1 MSLPPCRYIV
11 LMMCCVFQYMGN
23 ETSPKVKGKVQSL
36 LYSWKIGLPHEPKIA
51 EAYELL
57 KEQGVSPFCDEALYL
72 RHDVCAYYLCLHV
85 HKCAV
90 YTSTVEPLL
99 ADTLSIMDTY

>member
-1 MSLPPCRYIV
+1 
-11 LMMCCVFQYMGN
+11 MGN

-57 KEQGVSPFCDEALYL
+57 KEQGVSPFCDA
-72 RHDVCAYYLCLHV
+72 
-85 HKCAV
+85 
-90 YTSTVEPLL
+90 STVPQ
-99 ADTLSIMDTY
+99 ARCVCILSVFACT